1 MVPSPSSNVKVRPS
15 YDVLYRRMLKSTF
28 EFFAI
33 ASTASRVRRDM
44 RDQWRAARIK
54 RRMLMIV
61 STTTAL
67 DGTPVSEYVG
77 VVTGEAVLGANAFRD
92 LFAGLRD
99 IVGGRS
105 AGYERSLREARDT
118 AIAEMVSEAEQKGAD
133 AVVGVDVDYE
143 SIQLG
148 QGGSM
153 LMVSAS
159 GTAVKL

>member
-1 MVPSPSSNVKVRPS
+1 LNQVEPH
-15 YDVLYRRMLKSTF
+15 
-28 EFFAI
+28 
-33 ASTASRVRRDM
+33 
-44 RDQWRAARIK
+44 AAET
-54 RRMLMIV
+54 LGPDDTV
-61 STTTAL
+61 STTTSI
-67 DGTPVSEYVG
+67 DGRPVSEYVG
-77 VVTGEAVLGANAFRD
+77 VVTGEAVLGANVFRD

-105 AGYERSLREARDT
+105 AGYERSLRQARET
-118 AIAEMVSEAEQKGAD
+118 AIGEMVAEAQQLRAE
-133 AVVGVDVDYE
+133 AVIGVDVDYE